1 MVTPTIKSLR
11 PYRQETAQQMMT
23 HNKDK
28 QATAPIRW
36 YLLFQFCISILIFSA
51 STQATAADTFSIAN
65 DTEVTVHRAPGNEYK
80 TLARLQNG
88 EKITSLEES
97 GDWVKIRTATDKEG
111 WILKRYLSDAPSA
124 DEAFTLPPTGG
135 DHTSEQAAA
144 PDKSVPLGEQNL
156 KAAPPEPKPLPPDN
170 SHAQKQANTNTPIPP
185 SEPEELKKPEQK
197 VEDTN
202 PLDLSSEEITQKMAI
217 LTQENKELRE
227 DKQIHWFLAGGGV
240 FILGWIFGFLSSKA
254 RKRKPSLL

>member
-1 MVTPTIKSLR
+1 M
-11 PYRQETAQQMMT
+11 AT
-23 HNKDK
+23 HDKDK
-28 QATAPIRW
+28 HAPIRW
-36 YLLFQFCISILIFSA
+36 YLLFQFCISILIFPA
-51 STQATAADTFSIAN
+51 STPTMAADTFSIAN

-88 EKITSLEES
+88 EKVTSLEES

-124 DEAFTLPPTGG
+124 DEAFTLPPTVG
-135 DHTSEQAAA
+135 DHKSEQAAA

-156 KAAPPEPKPLPPDN
+156 KAAPPEPKPLPVDN
-170 SHAQKQANTNTPIPP
+170 SHAQKQANTNTPPP
-185 SEPEELKKPEQK
+185 PEPKELKKPDQK
-197 VEDTN
+197 AADTST
-202 PLDLSSEEITQKMAI
+202 PELSPEEITKKLAV

-240 FILGWIFGFLSSKA
+240 FVLGWTFGFLSCKA